1 MAQSAV
7 SFVLLAAGATSTNLQ
22 SENPQSENLQSENL
36 QNDESTSAEWR
47 QLTL

>member
-22 SENPQSENLQSENL
+22 SENLQSENL
-36 QNDESTSAEWR
+36 QNDESTSAESR